1 MGGYKIQ
8 FAFLHCRH
16 TLYSTWGV
24 QCKLFGV
31 ELSAIELTANV
42 KKLQP
47 AHSERCSAVQSLHI
61 RVECTQF
68 SDFTTLTCGCYPSN
82 PTPPTLPCT
91 AVLKRNFRFKSFDV
105 GKNAMWDDLD
115 AKIVHL
121 ILVNKNVLA
130 YMATGESPYSYLER
144 WNSQSSKKINFMYRT
159 NHKQPYNT

>member
-8 FAFLHCRH
+8 FAFLHCKH
-16 TLYSTWGV
+16 TLYSTWSV
-24 QCKLFGV
+24 QCKLFWV

-82 PTPPTLPCT
+82 PTPLLYHALLCWKGILDLRALMLEKCNVGWSRCKDCP
-91 AVLKRNFRFKSFDV
+91 FDPRKQECLGIYGNWRISV
-105 GKNAMWDDLD
+105 FIFGKM
-115 AKIVHL
+115 K
-121 ILVNKNVLA
+121 
-130 YMATGESPYSYLER
+130 
-144 WNSQSSKKINFMYRT
+144 
-159 NHKQPYNT
+159 